1 MWLLGVDI
9 SEKRA
14 SAHCGSSSHL
24 WKRLA
29 ALTCQLP
36 HRQYG
41 GSCQALYHFQHL
53 VKHVPGV
60 SNVAADTLSS
70 ITCPLILQARP
81 TLILTAVFT
90 HVHTPPDEQT
100 GLRIFGMDRAVQR
113 YVGNSIRRT
122 CHLTAYRVAA
132 GRFHL
137 HTGAQP
143 LPLQQQTVL
152 RFVAYLAEGRLAHST
167 NSAY

>member
-1 MWLLGVDI
+1 M
-9 SEKRA
+9 
-14 SAHCGSSSHL
+14 
-24 WKRLA
+24 
-29 ALTCQLP
+29 
-36 HRQYG
+36 
-41 GSCQALYHFQHL
+41 
-53 VKHVPGV
+53 PGV

-137 HTGAQP
+137 LTGAQP